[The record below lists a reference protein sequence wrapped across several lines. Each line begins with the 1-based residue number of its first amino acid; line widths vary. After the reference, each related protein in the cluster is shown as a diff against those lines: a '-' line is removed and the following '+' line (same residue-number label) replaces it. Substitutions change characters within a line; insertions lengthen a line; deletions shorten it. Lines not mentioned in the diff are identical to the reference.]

1 MKLELFEKLIRK
13 VVREEVDMA
22 IERHSKSINERLN
35 EISIQKPINNT
46 SHMGFDPTKLEVPV
60 NKLAN
65 GIKDPS
71 LREIFENTDPLDD
84 NKVTSV
90 LDNFRNLQESAF
102 NSESPN
108 PSPIPKGPEAAF
120 MKDYS
125 GLMKA
130 IDEKKNFRP

>member
-13 VVREEVDMA
+13 VIREEVDMA

-35 EISIQKPINNT
+35 EISSPKTQFVTNNLGT
-46 SHMGFDPTKLEVPV
+46 TT
-60 NKLAN
+60 NKLAD

-71 LREIFENTDPLDD
+71 LKEIFENTSPLDE
-84 NKVTSV
+84 NQVTSV

-102 NSESPN
+102 NSDDSYSAPA
-108 PSPIPKGPEAAF
+108 PTGPEAAF